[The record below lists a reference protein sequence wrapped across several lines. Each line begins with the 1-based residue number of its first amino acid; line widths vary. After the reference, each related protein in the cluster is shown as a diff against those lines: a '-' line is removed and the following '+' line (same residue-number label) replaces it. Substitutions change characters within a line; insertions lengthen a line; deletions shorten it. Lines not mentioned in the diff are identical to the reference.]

1 MDRSAITESVATI
14 KVWSVEEMNRRL
26 RNLYAIMDEKKLDAV
41 VLTSIHNV
49 LYYTGFYCPPVGRLH
64 SAVIPRRGEPA
75 LIVSTI
81 EDLRANFNCY
91 YEDVRHFH
99 DWDMS
104 PEDNNI
110 RLTKAVLSDNS
121 ISSGR
126 LGIET
131 DTVSLDYK
139 EKLDSALADF
149 EFTDVA
155 YATMMTRTVKSDE
168 EVSVIRHGVQL
179 CEVGGWAAV
188 AALKEGC
195 TEVEVANACNV
206 AIANGLRE
214 RFPNIEYDDLN
225 NKCLF
230 QTGPYRSR
238 VGHTMNAHRLVRK
251 GEMLSNNP
259 YCIIAGF
266 YHVLERSM
274 YWGHIPDEAM
284 PYFKANVR
292 AHHAGLKAL
301 KAGRKCSE
309 IDQHVNAVYEEEG
322 IDWRNLRSFGTG
334 HSLGIMTYW
343 FGRESGPELRQYND
357 NTLRKN
363 MVVTMEPMIN
373 IDGLGGFRHHDIC
386 LITDDGIENLNT
398 FPNGVLLID
407 NDLKLHEVWRPEQAA
422 TGKGT

>member
-1 MDRSAITESVATI
+1 MDPHAITERIATI
-14 KVWSVEEMNRRL
+14 KVWSIDEMRRRMRTLQKIMEE
-26 RNLYAIMDEKKLDAV
+26 KQLDAV
-41 VLTSIHNV
+41 FLTSIHNV

-64 SAVIPRRGEPA
+64 SAVITRKGEPA

-91 YEDVRHFH
+91 YADVRHFS
-99 DWDMS
+99 DWHMS
-104 PEDNNI
+104 PMDNNV
-110 RLTKAVLSDNS
+110 RLYGEILRDNGVVPRR
-121 ISSGR
+121 I
-126 LGIET
+126 GIEV
-131 DTVSLDYK
+131 DTVSIEFK
-139 EKLDSALADF
+139 AKLDKAF
-149 EFTDVA
+149 PNCEFVDVA
-155 YATMMTRTVKSDE
+155 YDTMMSRTVKSDE
-168 EVSVIRHGVQL
+168 EISLIRHGVQL
-179 CEVGGWAAV
+179 CEIGGYAAI
-188 AALKEGC
+188 AALKEGR

-206 AIANGLRE
+206 AIAQGLRE
-214 RFPNIEYDDLN
+214 RFPDIEYDDLN

-238 VGHTMNAHRLVRK
+238 VGHTMNAHRVIQK

-259 YCIIAGF
+259 YAIIAGY

-274 YWGHIPDEAM
+274 YWGHIPNEAM
-284 PYFKANVR
+284 PYFKTNVK

-301 KAGRKCSE
+301 KPGRKCSE
-309 IDQHVNAVYEEEG
+309 IDSYVNAVYEEDG

-357 NTLRKN
+357 NVLQKN

-386 LITDDGIENLNT
+386 LITDNGIENLNT
-398 FPNGVLLID
+398 FPRGVLLVD
-407 NDLKLHEVWRPEQAA
+407 NDLKLQEVWLPD
-422 TGKGT
+422 